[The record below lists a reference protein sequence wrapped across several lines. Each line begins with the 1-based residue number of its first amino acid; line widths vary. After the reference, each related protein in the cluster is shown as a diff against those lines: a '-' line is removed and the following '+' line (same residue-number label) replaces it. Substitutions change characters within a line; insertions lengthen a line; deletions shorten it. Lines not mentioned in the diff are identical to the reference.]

1 MSAASLDVGACEY
14 LAELARTGRTDEL
27 VATLGSASADVVDI
41 RDDSLLLLAA
51 YHGHPQTVEALLAL
65 GADLT
70 FRNAR
75 GLSPLDGA
83 AFKGATSVIE
93 ALLAGGADVNES
105 GPDGKTPLMWAA
117 AFGRSE
123 AVELLLAR
131 GADMGRADRS
141 GSTAADHARAMGAY
155 DVLPLLNTSLRPER
169 REAFLGEP

>member
-1 MSAASLDVGACEY
+1 VSAASLDVGACEY
-14 LAELARTGRTDEL
+14 LAELARTGRSDEL
-27 VATLGSASADVVDI
+27 VAALGSASADVVDV

-51 YHGHPQTVEALLAL
+51 YHGHRGTVEALLAL

-83 AFKGATSVIE
+83 SFKGATSVIE
-93 ALLAGGADVNES
+93 ALLEGGADVNES

-117 AFGRSE
+117 AFGRTE

-131 GADMGRADRS
+131 GADPRRTDRS

-155 DVLPLLNTSLRPER
+155 EVLPLLGPTAPRR
-169 REAFLGEP
+169 DREAFLGEP